1 MSDFDKTAILL
12 RLEEQ
17 ERALRELMRQDQEG
31 RWSPRRISRLRRRRT
46 LMGQQM
52 ISIERLARDKH
63 LSSSARLVGA
73 EILRKIDPVTGRARI
88 TAEQLADTLHIAV
101 GTVRKATNV
110 LTDRSYFQKV
120 KVGRNIEFVV
130 ASRPE
135 TGNGTLNS

>member
-1 MSDFDKTAILL
+1 
-12 RLEEQ
+12 
-17 ERALRELMRQDQEG
+17 
-31 RWSPRRISRLRRRRT
+31 
-46 LMGQQM
+46 MGQQM
-52 ISIERLARDKH
+52 TSIERLARDKH
-63 LSSSARLVGA
+63 LRSSARLVGA